1 VICHDAVLY
10 VAVLAAAVAAAAYV
24 VRRRPRTG
32 GDAAAD
38 SVSGRTIGFDGTM
51 AARFRATSDG
61 RIVECTESFART
73 LGFTAPT
80 DVIGRHIGDFYVEPP
95 RWDRLL
101 TGLQIARM
109 VTNVEVSLHR
119 RSGGVV
125 WVLMSVVKQDD
136 EAHAHLAGTII
147 DITARKR
154 ADDLLRET
162 EALRSVAN
170 LATAAAHEINNPL
183 NVIKGNLHLLAR
195 SIGRDLVAA
204 RVAPAMEAVKTLEAI
219 VEKMNHVIRLERA
232 QQSSTLPEMLDL
244 QKSASIPDPP
254 RGDREAK

>member
-1 VICHDAVLY
+1 
-10 VAVLAAAVAAAAYV
+10 LAATIAAVAFG
-24 VRRRPRTG
+24 VRRRPRIG
-32 GDAAAD
+32 GGAPAD
-38 SVSGRTIGFDGTM
+38 SVNGRAMGFDGTM

-61 RIVECTESFART
+61 RVVECTESFART

-95 RWDRLL
+95 RWERLL

-136 EAHAHLAGTII
+136 APAHLAGTII

-254 RGDREAK
+254 RADREPRV